1 MGRRQFETVQKK
13 RRDEWT
19 GIGNDR
25 VVQRIE
31 KAIQKVFEEAIQKRS
46 GWLGLGNGGVGEKT
60 GETE

>member
-1 MGRRQFETVQKK
+1 MEAVQKK

-46 GWLGLGNGGVGEKT
+46 GWLGLGNGGVGKDR
-60 GETE
+60 